1 MLLDK
6 ISLPTNLCTRTPT
19 FLICWYLV
27 AHKNACFMWEPSQKT
42 CDNKS
47 EVFIYCLT
55 VSSELVGDVPSICTG
70 FRTFIEL
77 PAIVDHYRYVTE
89 LRRLL
94 TRFNMEYF
102 TSIIY

>member
-1 MLLDK
+1 
-6 ISLPTNLCTRTPT
+6 
-19 FLICWYLV
+19 
-27 AHKNACFMWEPSQKT
+27 MWEPSQKT
-42 CDNKS
+42 RDNKS

-55 VSSELVGDVPSICTG
+55 VSAELVGDVPSICTG